1 MRMMKTVMRFA
12 SAVSILGWQSSLP
25 LSKVSVEVRMNN
37 NTSLR
42 FLTWGTALAAL
53 GGAVLL
59 SGEDAGVP
67 DVVARAPFTFHVP
80 TDRRPEPA
88 RSFNLPH
95 REAPAA
101 ARHGSSGAR

>member
-1 MRMMKTVMRFA
+1 MRMMKSVMRFA
-12 SAVSILGWQSSLP
+12 SGVSTLGWQSSRP
-25 LSKVSVEVRMNN
+25 LSKVSVEVHMNN

-67 DVVARAPFTFHVP
+67 DVVARAPFTFQAP
-80 TDRRPEPA
+80 DERRQETPHG
-88 RSFNLPH
+88 FKLP
-95 REAPAA
+95 RRDAPAA
-101 ARHGSSGAR
+101 ARHGSSGAH

>member
-1 MRMMKTVMRFA
+1 MRMMKSVMRFA
-12 SAVSILGWQSSLP
+12 AGVSTSGWQSLPP

-67 DVVARAPFTFHVP
+67 DVVARAPFTFHAP
-80 TDRRPEPA
+80 ADRRPEPA
-88 RSFNLPH
+88 HGFKLPH
-95 REAPAA
+95 REAPPA
-101 ARHGSSGAR
+101 ARQGSSGAH